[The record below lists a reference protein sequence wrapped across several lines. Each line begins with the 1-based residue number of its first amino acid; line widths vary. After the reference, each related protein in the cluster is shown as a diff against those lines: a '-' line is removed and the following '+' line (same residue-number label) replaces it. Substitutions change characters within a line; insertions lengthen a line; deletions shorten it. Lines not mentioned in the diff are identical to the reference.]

1 MSALS
6 SIALLKLKGAN
17 AVSTSVYALA
27 EGTLNESEFVYP
39 FF

>member
-27 EGTLNESEFVYP
+27 KKTE
-39 FF
+39 